1 MKRSLKY
8 SIIFLVS
15 ILAFSSCKEFLNPEQ
30 EIDLTQDQLFKDWA
44 EYRSVEMGMY
54 GLQQQLVEQLMVLG
68 ELRGDLLTTTPNAE
82 ADLVE
87 INNFNISKNNKYA
100 SPTNFFKL
108 ISASN
113 NLIRILQEKHPEVL
127 NKKSE
132 VTNYDKLYGEALCM
146 RAWAYFNAARIY
158 GKVPYIHESL
168 VTMDEITNYVN
179 SPGTYVDSV
188 YIKFSTNGYYN
199 DTLYNQPVTLE
210 KKYYTLEM
218 VIDVFTNQL
227 ENDIKAVG
235 VNHHMENNDETW
247 DVTIWNPWALH
258 ALLGEMYLTQ
268 GDITRAADHFLP
280 IIRNSTVDPVRYQLD
295 NAFAYY
301 NWSDI
306 FANIDIREHIYSMW
320 FNKTNYQQNGFQNL
334 FLPIAPYQYMLKPT
348 SAAILKWETTWR
360 AQSISK
366 NDLNPSRT
374 EMIFLGIPS
383 DYYRGYGSS
392 YLYMKNGAALNGR
405 DYMEMLQLKSK
416 GDTRGVNNIMDG
428 MDTVVIKYSINQ
440 DLYTD
445 DASFVIY
452 RAGSIHLFLAE
463 IYTYLMFDQGGQI
476 KTNLNNA
483 KGLVNDGAFYDI
495 SSDREQMGVRG
506 RVGLGNGYDGLN
518 FDNIRYLHD
527 PFTNEIT
534 GYVNLTNNLA
544 KKQLYF
550 EQDLMDERARECA
563 FEGGRFYD
571 LMRVAKR
578 RNDPSF
584 LAKIVSEK
592 YPSGQ
597 REQIYAYLMDENNWY
612 INYFK

>member
-1 MKRSLKY
+1 MKRSVKY
-8 SIIFLVS
+8 SILFLIT
-15 ILAFSSCKEFLNPEQ
+15 ILVFSSCKEFLNPKQ
-30 EIDLTQDQLFKDWA
+30 EIDLTEDQLFKDWA

-68 ELRGDLLTTTPNAE
+68 ELRGDLLTVTPNAE
-82 ADLVE
+82 ADLIE
-87 INNFNISKNNKYA
+87 INNFSVSKSNKYA

-108 ISASN
+108 ISACN
-113 NLIRILQEKHPEVL
+113 NLIRILQVRHPEVL
-127 NKKSE
+127 DKKSAI
-132 VTNYDKLYGEALCM
+132 TNYDRLYGEVLCM

-168 VTMDEITNYVN
+168 VTIDEIENYVN

-188 YIKFSTNGYYN
+188 YIDFSTNGYYN

-210 KKYYTLEM
+210 KKYYTLDM
-218 VIDVFTNQL
+218 VIDLFTNQL
-227 ENDIKAVG
+227 EQDVKAVG
-235 VNHHMENNDETW
+235 VNHHMDNNDETW
-247 DVTIWNPWALH
+247 DVTIWNPWAMN

-268 GDITRAADHFLP
+268 GNLSRAADHFLP
-280 IIRNSTVDPVRYQLD
+280 IVQNSTTGPVRYQLD
-295 NAFAYY
+295 NAFAYG
-301 NWSDI
+301 NWGNI
-306 FANIDIREHIYSMW
+306 FANIDIREHIYTMW
-320 FNKTNYQQNGFQNL
+320 FNKSKFQQNGFQNL
-334 FLPIAPYQYMLKPT
+334 FLPVAPYQYMLKPT
-348 SAAILKWETTWR
+348 SAAILKWETSWR
-360 AQSISK
+360 AQRISK

-374 EMIFLGIPS
+374 EMTFLGIPS

-392 YLYMKNGAALNGR
+392 YLYMRNGMVLDGNS
-405 DYMEMLQLKSK
+405 YMQMLQLKSK

-445 DASFVIY
+445 DASYIIY
-452 RAGSIHLFLAE
+452 RAGSIHLYLAE
-463 IYTYLMFDQGGQI
+463 IYTFMMFEQGGTV
-476 KTNLNNA
+476 KTKLNNA
-483 KGLVNDGAFYDI
+483 TGIINDGAFFDI
-495 SSDREQMGVRG
+495 AVDRTQLGVRG
-506 RVGLGNGYDGLN
+506 RVGLGSGYDALT
-518 FDNIRYLHD
+518 FDNVRYFHD

-534 GYVNLTNNLA
+534 GWVNLTGNLA
-544 KKQLYF
+544 KKQQYF
-550 EQDLMDERARECA
+550 EQDLLDERARECA

-584 LAKIVSEK
+584 LAKIVSAK

-597 REQIYAYLMDENNWY
+597 REQIYNYLLDENNWY